1 MPDGSVPAPE
11 LGSDSVV
18 FDTFAYPPASHEATS
33 LDPPCEPVADPERL
47 RQRAVFLRELAE
59 ARALLARAAPR
70 RTRSAQ
76 LRARLRQSTFRF

>member
-1 MPDGSVPAPE
+1 MPDGSPALNPGNE
-11 LGSDSVV
+11 SPVLDTVLYQRGSYES
-18 FDTFAYPPASHEATS
+18 ASHDAA
-33 LDPPCEPVADPERL
+33 CQPVTDPERL

-70 RTRSAQ
+70 RSRTAQ

>member
-11 LGSDSVV
+11 PG
-18 FDTFAYPPASHEATS
+18 TEAA
-33 LDPPCEPVADPERL
+33 PGEPVADPERL

-59 ARALLARAAPR
+59 ARALLARATPR

-76 LRARLRQSTFRF
+76 LRARLRQTTFRL

>member
-1 MPDGSVPAPE
+1 MPDGSASDLD
-11 LGSDSVV
+11 LGADPVV
-18 FDTFAYPPASHEATS
+18 DG
-33 LDPPCEPVADPERL
+33 PVADPERL

-70 RTRSAQ
+70 RTRTAQ